1 MAQKTMNRT
10 VIAPPDTTPEELE
23 LLRRAAAN
31 HEDTRPAVRRLLAS
45 RPALVAAVSTTASEL
60 EDALIDRAGGQ
71 GVLAHEIMRAELERI
86 RASLRLPD
94 DGALEELL
102 ISQVVLCWLNLLTAE
117 RRRTERWSGGISNE
131 SADFWDRH
139 VARLRTDYLRAIRT
153 LASVRRILF
162 PVVQVN
168 IAEQQVNQVH
178 TSRAADMHE
187 GEQVRQ
193 SVLPVDVDR
202 S

>member
-1 MAQKTMNRT
+1 MAKKKTIRT
-10 VIAPPDTTPEELE
+10 VIAPPDTTPQEFD

-31 HEDTRPAVRRLLAS
+31 QEDTRQAVRKLLAR

-71 GVLAHEIMRAELERI
+71 GVLAHESMRAELEQM

-117 RRRTERWSGGISNE
+117 RRRTERWSDGISYE
-131 SADFWDRH
+131 SGDFWDRH
-139 VARLRTDYLRAIRT
+139 VARLRTDYLRAIRS

-162 PVVQVN
+162 PVLQVN
-168 IAEQQVNQVH
+168 IADQQVNQV
-178 TSRAADMHE
+178 R
-187 GEQVRQ
+187 R
-193 SVLPVDVDR
+193 
-202 S
+202 